1 MTFERLP
8 NGRANRARRRTG
20 IPDPAASSARPR
32 RSAAVPT
39 SIDES
44 AHSPN
49 PWRTPTRAPAGRRA
63 NSRRSAGDQDDRPP
77 GPFGALLS
85 NPRRTAISQAITV
98 GGLARI
104 RVSSAPDK
112 VGQSE
117 SSRVERVGMT
127 HRWKFALVAAV
138 IAPGL
143 MACESS
149 TSGSPTSVSAA
160 PVELFDPCTGIPDD
174 ALQSAG
180 VDPASE
186 ERGIA
191 GVDQSGWKI
200 CTWKGAR
207 YYITVFSTGR
217 TVSEFEQKPG
227 NVDFRDVT
235 IAGRN
240 GREFRVAGASKEL
253 GCDVLLPAQQ
263 GVLQLRITNKASSG
277 NPEDPCSVI
286 NRVGDSVIP
295 VLPN

>member
-1 MTFERLP
+1 MATSDE
-8 NGRANRARRRTG
+8 GTG
-20 IPDPAASSARPR
+20 SSVR
-32 RSAAVPT
+32 
-39 SIDES
+39 EQ
-44 AHSPN
+44 SPI
-49 PWRTPTRAPAGRRA
+49 
-63 NSRRSAGDQDDRPP
+63 SGDRDDRPP
-77 GPFGALLS
+77 SPFGTLSS
-85 NPRRTAISQAITV
+85 NPRCTAISEAITV

-104 RVSSAPDK
+104 GVSSAPDK

-127 HRWKFALVAAV
+127 HRWKFVLVAAV

-149 TSGSPTSVSAA
+149 TSGSPTSVSAV